1 MENASVRCVRLNCLR
16 FALLCGALAALAM
29 FPAMAMGQVV
39 GSVMKVEEDWEMVV
53 LEPSPDIT
61 APQIT
66 CLISP
71 VGNID
76 GVYAALEL
84 NHGSMPD
91 FISGGLQLQA
101 WNGESWITVRDYA
114 DTTLQNNSETV
125 TWTTKMWLNNL
136 ASERLTFKVTNGT
149 STSWGAF
156 GEEGNFKLSLT
167 SGIVNLSGYS
177 PTVSVA
183 NSGIGFGAQRV
194 QRLVLKQVRYYD
206 GWGNLLNTDSTQR
219 VVHEQ

>member
-1 MENASVRCVRLNCLR
+1 
-16 FALLCGALAALAM
+16 M
-29 FPAMAMGQVV
+29 FPAIAMGQVV
-39 GSVMKVEEDWEMVV
+39 GTVMKVEEDWEMVV

-91 FISGGLQLQA
+91 FSSGGLQLQA

-114 DTTLQNNSETV
+114 DTTLQNNAEVV
-125 TWTTKMWLNNL
+125 TWTTRMSIEEDIIGDGNNL
-136 ASERLTFKVTNGT
+136 DELTFRVANGN
-149 STSWGAF
+149 STSWGLF
-156 GEEGNFKLSLT
+156 GTEGTFKLSIDSELT
-167 SGIVNLSGYS
+167 DLNGYS
-177 PTVSVA
+177 PAVSVA
-183 NSGIGFGAQRV
+183 NSGIGFGSQRV
-194 QRLVLKQVRYYD
+194 ERLVLKRVRYYD
-206 GWGNLLNTDSTQR
+206 DSGTLLFEDTTQR

>member
-16 FALLCGALAALAM
+16 FALLCGVLAALAM
-29 FPAMAMGQVV
+29 FPAIAMGD
-39 GSVMKVEEDWEMVV
+39 GTNPVMKIEEDWEMVV

-114 DTTLQNNSETV
+114 DTTLQNNNEVV

-167 SGIVNLSGYS
+167 SAIADLSAYS

-206 GWGNLLNTDSTQR
+206 GWGNLLNTDTTER

>member
-1 MENASVRCVRLNCLR
+1 MQNASACSVRLSCLR
-16 FALLCGALAALAM
+16 FALWCGVALALAM
-29 FPAMAMGQVV
+29 FSTAALGEVAGTV
-39 GSVMKVEEDWEMVV
+39 TKVEEDWELVV

-101 WNGESWITVRDYA
+101 WSGESSIAVSDYC
-114 DTTLQNNSETV
+114 DTTLQNNGEVV
-125 TWTTKMWLNNL
+125 TWTTRMYVHDDHDHVV
-136 ASERLTFKVTNGT
+136 FKVVNGN

-156 GEEGNFKLSLT
+156 GADGTFRLAVDSELS
-167 SGIVNLSGYS
+167 NLNAYS
-177 PTVSVA
+177 PEVSVA
-183 NSGIGFGAQRV
+183 NSGIGFGSQRV
-194 QRLVLKQVRYYD
+194 ERLVLKRVRYYD
-206 GWGNLLNTDSTQR
+206 AAGIQLYEDTTPR